1 MHMYMYIH
9 VIVYVCIYVYVY
21 MSVCVCVYI
30 YEPWAKA
37 LVTLPQ
43 MTLELIG
50 RFLSQ
55 DQQ

>member
-1 MHMYMYIH
+1 MYIH

>member
-1 MHMYMYIH
+1 MCIFMYTYA
-9 VIVYVCIYVYVY
+9 
-21 MSVCVCVYI
+21 CVCVYI

-37 LVTLPQ
+37 LVALPQ

-50 RFLSQ
+50 CFLSQ